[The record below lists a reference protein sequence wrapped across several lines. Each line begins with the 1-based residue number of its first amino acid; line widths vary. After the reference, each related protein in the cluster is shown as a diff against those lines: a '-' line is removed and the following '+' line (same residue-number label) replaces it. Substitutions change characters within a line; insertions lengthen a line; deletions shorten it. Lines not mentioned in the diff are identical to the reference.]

1 MPYDRA
7 GYRDHCG
14 ECRHFMIDAWLMQIR
29 RYAYGVGA
37 PAAYYCDA
45 LRDYVNA
52 SDSPQNPIS
61 AAAGCI
67 HYEKANGIDNEPNP
81 KEN

>member
-1 MPYDRA
+1 MAHDRA
-7 GYRDHCG
+7 GYRNHCG
-14 ECRHFMIDAWLMQIR
+14 ECRHFELDERSAALLREVYGEHMPDVYRCEKQGIR
-29 RYAYGVGA
+29 VG
-37 PAAYYCDA
+37 
-45 LRDYVNA
+45 RF
-52 SDSPQNPIS
+52 DSPQNPIS

>member
-14 ECRHFMIDAWLMQIR
+14 ECRH
-29 RYAYGVGA
+29 
-37 PAAYYCDA
+37 
-45 LRDYVNA
+45 
-52 SDSPQNPIS
+52 
-61 AAAGCI
+61 
-67 HYEKANGIDNEPNP
+67 YEKANGIDNEPNP

>member
-14 ECRHFMIDAWLMQIR
+14 ECRHFMIDARLMQNR

-37 PAAYYCDA
+37 LAAYYCDA
-45 LRDYVNA
+45 LGDYVDA

-61 AAAGCI
+61 VAAGCFS
-67 HYEKANGIDNEPNP
+67 YEKANGVDNEPNP

>member
-1 MPYDRA
+1 MRRWTMPYDRA

-14 ECRHFMIDAWLMQIR
+14 ECRHFMIDARLMQIR

-45 LRDYVNA
+45 LGDYVDA

-61 AAAGCI
+61 VAA
-67 HYEKANGIDNEPNP
+67 
-81 KEN
+81 